1 MNILISSAS
10 ECLTDHLPASEGIIS
25 YEIIK
30 RLAERGHNLWV
41 ISPKIA
47 LKKKLPKNVLLYPT
61 GSHDI
66 FSNDVVKV
74 EAGRLKFAFQSYA
87 ISRKIIGKEKI
98 DIVHHILP
106 SDFGKFFDFV
116 PYIKRPF
123 VIGPTFLPWDLPKN
137 ELLLSEDLRT
147 KAAGYLGLPY
157 KATKRRM
164 FKETLKRCDALL
176 VSTKKLGNLY
186 SGLIDKNKIH
196 HVPIG
201 VDTLVFKPAKSQKG
215 TMTIFTSGLLHKR
228 KGFEYLIR
236 AMPKIIEEVPESE
249 LVIAGD
255 GIHRSYFEGLVS
267 ELDLQKKVRF
277 LGYLP
282 RQIMLRHYQNCSLF
296 CLPSLSEPF
305 GMVILEAMACGKPVV
320 ATNVGGIPEIVKNG
334 KNGVLVPPR
343 SPEALAKAIVGMLSD
358 KKKLERLGRRSRETA
373 KKYDWEPV
381 VDRIKKIYQDC
392 LSTS

>member
-1 MNILISSAS
+1 MNILVSSAS
-10 ECLTDHLPASEGIIS
+10 ELLTDNLPVSEGIIS

-47 LKKKLPKNVLLYPT
+47 LKKKLPKKNVMLYET

-66 FSNDVVKV
+66 FSKDVIKI
-74 EAGRLKFAFQSYA
+74 EAGRLKFAVQSFL
-87 ISRKIIGKEKI
+87 ISRKILQKHEI

-116 PYIKRPF
+116 PLLKKPF
-123 VIGPTFLPWDLPKN
+123 VIGPIFLPWDLPKS
-137 ELLLSEDLRT
+137 ELRLSEDLRT

-157 KATKRRM
+157 KAIKRRM
-164 FKETLKRCDALL
+164 FNETLRRCDALL

-201 VDTLVFKPAKSQKG
+201 VDTSVFRPAGTPKG
-215 TMTIFTSGLLHKR
+215 TTTIFTSGLLHKR

-236 AMPKIIEEVPESE
+236 AMPRIIREAPKAR

-255 GIHRSYFEGLVS
+255 GIHRQHFEDIVS
-267 ELDLQKKVRF
+267 ELGLHKKVRF

-282 RQIMLRHYQNCSLF
+282 RQKMVENYQDCSLF

-305 GMVILEAMACGKPVV
+305 GMVVLEAMACGKPIV
-320 ATNVGGIPEIVKNG
+320 ATNVGGIPEIVAHGRNG
-334 KNGVLVPPR
+334 LLVPPR
-343 SPEALAKAIVGMLSD
+343 SPEALAKAIVGLLSD
-358 KKKLERLGRRSRETA
+358 KKKLKKLGGHSIETA
-373 KKYDWEPV
+373 KKYDWENV
-381 VDRIKKIYQDC
+381 VDNIEKIYGKII
-392 LSTS
+392 T